1 MRTLKKVLALTV
13 VLATLLSISAFAA
26 FSDEESINEN
36 FVDAVNLLGALN
48 VMTGDTE
55 GTFRPNDTISRA
67 EAAKMIYVIRN
78 GGVDDQA
85 AGWTGMST
93 FSDVASGVWFEG
105 YVNYCASLGI
115 IAGIGGGK
123 FNPSGAVTGV
133 ELAKMML
140 VVADY
145 RPDIEKYTGT
155 GWNLNVI
162 RDAQSAGMF
171 KGYTLAYSAAATREQ
186 AAQLFANAIL
196 ETEMAVYIGDVRV
209 NNAAMLGEAETVGGR
224 FFDLAIQTGVLTK
237 VPHVSLPLKIGGSD
251 ADKRTDVALDD
262 TVSGLNANDKVAT
275 IEAFNDSEHLYW
287 TIDSKGTN
295 VQAGPIDFEFE
306 ADPDLL
312 YQEVTVIYQEN
323 NEGGILDRKSKVYA
337 VLPTGDS
344 DVYETTM
351 DAITIE
357 LDDDAKKINTT
368 KTDEDYNPA
377 TIQFEGYNGNRAKAL
392 ENDLPVVTNLYEGA
406 AFDFDAASYV
416 PDYDKK
422 LNLVNKTEASKIAT
436 TSTAPIR
443 LIDIDGNGVLD
454 VAFVTTPY
462 YGTVSSYNA
471 DRYEFTTDATI
482 DGDDI
487 STLRRQENFENFTF
501 EDEIEKDDVIAV
513 TIDVTSGEMLYNVS
527 LVEPTTGA
535 LTYVYSTG
543 ADNEVVIGGETYGFY
558 GWNFNG
564 KLLTDITPKLNAEAY
579 VGDLG
584 DEVTV
589 YTDGKYII
597 TAKVEPATLGSGF
610 AFVKNYNT
618 EGNSFDLMPTD
629 SQALLIELVLP
640 DGSTVVKEYDREEVT
655 SSTTGWYEAKDL
667 VNSDRTATA
676 LLKEMVGNIV
686 EYSADG
692 NYVAFRSVHKSDSL
706 SSTEKTELDPQYYGK
721 DNATTYTYNPDTNVF
736 RASSN
741 RGLDVNA
748 NTVLFLPTYKDDTL
762 KDCDVA
768 GNISKVTVIKGDE
781 LRGSPKVTLED
792 NSAVTGETADDPDT
806 IMQLVSSKQS
816 GISTV
821 AYAALDA
828 GSTVSETGLYFYAL
842 QNDWDQDV
850 EEGDGRY
857 ALGVLSDSDSD
868 EGAIIEINSGDDV
881 LANKVYR
888 ATRNSDG
895 TYDLE
900 EIDEG
905 VAPNPNEPAMNLGYI
920 TGRNG
925 NNINIGGDVF
935 HFDADKTVVFVVDI
949 DAKGSM
955 TRINLGD
962 VSDLDEAAKW
972 DHDGDGETS
981 ANPTPEVYYTNVL
994 FEADSDNVLTVVYVE
1009 AVGMD
1014 VEPLISYRTTSGMT
1028 IEQPVLSV
1036 GMNEEAAN
1044 AAVKDAMPANVNVD
1058 SITWAPTISGTVNS
1072 GSTYTATVKV
1082 SPRAGNAFENDANG
1096 NFVVKITNGTDDT
1109 SVVATDGTV
1118 TFTISGMSVA
1128 LNEITTAN
1136 VSGLALPQ
1144 LKIGDTPTSK
1154 TTMLGTITDGAVS
1167 PVTLGTVSSV
1177 TWVGYAGS
1185 TPGNAVAA
1193 GTNDTFEAVFT
1204 LTASANYK
1212 FSSEFDAAYF
1222 AGVLGYEDVQVK
1234 DVNGDGTKLDVSVVV
1249 TVGDT
1254 VLDSLTFGGITVPTT
1269 GATLSSIPVPS
1280 MTGVKA
1286 ISTVNWSNAS
1296 GPATTAGAG
1305 ETLTVS
1311 FDVEADTNYV
1321 LATGLTKDDVTMPSG
1336 YDVTNVTYSRDNL
1349 TATVT
1354 AIVQVGVAT
1363 VTDPGVTLAAPTL
1376 TTGKVSSFTASLSTS
1391 TGLNIATSWKN
1402 ASGEVMDADD
1412 TFSGVCTV
1420 EITITLKD
1428 GYAWKNGFAIS
1439 DVNTSGITGFGGSA
1453 LVTFADETVT
1463 ITATTNNIL

>member
-55 GTFRPNDTISRA
+55 GTFRPTDTISRA

-93 FSDVASGVWFEG
+93 FSDVTPGVWYEG
-105 YVNYCASLGI
+105 YVNYCASLNI
-115 IAGIGGGK
+115 IAGIGGGL

-237 VPHVSLPLKIGGSD
+237 VPHVSLPLKIDGSNPD
-251 ADKRTDVALDD
+251 TDNRADVVLDNK
-262 TVSGLNANDKVAT
+262 VSGLNANDKVAT

-287 TIDSKGTN
+287 FTN
-295 VQAGPIDFEFE
+295 NGANTQASSIDFEFE

-368 KTDEDYNPA
+368 KTSEDYNPA

-422 LNLVNKTEASKIAT
+422 LNLVNETEANKIAT

-564 KLLTDITPKLNAEAY
+564 KLLTAITPKLNAEAY

-597 TAKVEPATLGSGF
+597 TAEVEPATLGSGF
-610 AFVKNYNT
+610 AFVKNYNL

-667 VNSDRTATA
+667 VTLDRTATA

-706 SSTEKTELDPQYYGK
+706 SSPEKAELDPQYHDVDGV
-721 DNATTYTYNPDTNVF
+721 TYTYNPDTNVF

-768 GNISKVTVIKGDE
+768 GNISKVTVIKGDA
-781 LRGSPKVTLED
+781 LHGMPTITTED
-792 NSAVTGETADDPDT
+792 NTTDL
-806 IMQLVSSKQS
+806 IMQLVSCKQS

-842 QNDWDQDV
+842 QNDWDQDI

-881 LANKVYR
+881 IANKVYR

-905 VAPNPNEPAMNLGYI
+905 VAPSKNDPAMNLGYI

-925 NNINIGGDVF
+925 NNVNIGDDVF

-972 DHDGDGETS
+972 DDDDDDAT
-981 ANPTPEVYYTNVL
+981 ADVYYNNVL
-994 FEADSDNVLTVVYVE
+994 FEADKENGLTVVYVE

-1036 GMNEEAAN
+1036 GMDKDAAD
-1044 AAVKDAMPANVNVD
+1044 AAVKAAMPANVNVD
-1058 SITWAPTISGTVNS
+1058 SITWAPAISGTVNS

-1082 SPRAGNAFENDANG
+1082 SPRAGHTFENDANDD
-1096 NFVVKITNGTDDT
+1096 FIVKITNGTDDS
-1109 SVVATDGTV
+1109 SVVAADGTV
-1118 TFTISGMSVA
+1118 TFDITGITVGKTQITSANVTTPLVLPTIADGSAPSTTLTAGAIDNATIS
-1128 LNEITTAN
+1128 
-1136 VSGLALPQ
+1136 
-1144 LKIGDTPTSK
+1144 
-1154 TTMLGTITDGAVS
+1154 TITWFGF
-1167 PVTLGTVSSV
+1167 
-1177 TWVGYAGS
+1177 AGS
-1185 TPGNAVAA
+1185 TAA
-1193 GTNDTFEAVFT
+1193 
-1204 LTASANYK
+1204 
-1212 FSSEFDAAYF
+1212 
-1222 AGVLGYEDVQVK
+1222 
-1234 DVNGDGTKLDVSVVV
+1234 
-1249 TVGDT
+1249 
-1254 VLDSLTFGGITVPTT
+1254 
-1269 GATLSSIPVPS
+1269 
-1280 MTGVKA
+1280 
-1286 ISTVNWSNAS
+1286 
-1296 GPATTAGAG
+1296 AG
-1305 ETLTVS
+1305 ETYEGVFTVTADADFAFAAD
-1311 FDVEADTNYV
+1311 FD
-1321 LATGLTKDDVTMPSG
+1321 LGLPE
-1336 YDVTNVTYSRDNL
+1336 N
-1349 TATVT
+1349 ATVT
-1354 AIVQVGVAT
+1354 ANADNTVLTVRVTGTVPAPAATEIEGPIEITVAAPVNGQVLPATGTLSNTTVTVAWSDTGNAVFGDDDLVAT
-1363 VTDPGVTLAAPTL
+1363 LTVKANANYVFGTMTTADVTLSGAGYTVTNVVANGANDTLIVTATATVQPATLAKTTTISLTDVSTATTTLPATATVSAPAAGVEASAAVTWTGDANDDGQSTATESLVATL
-1376 TTGKVSSFTASLSTS
+1376 TVTASEGYVFDDT
-1391 TGLNIATSWKN
+1391 IATSDVTI
-1402 ASGEVMDADD
+1402 SGY
-1412 TFSGVCTV
+1412 TV
-1420 EITITLKD
+1420 ESVDVSEDGLTLTIVLE
-1428 GYAWKNGFAIS
+1428 AVS
-1439 DVNTSGITGFGGSA
+1439 VS
-1453 LVTFADETVT
+1453 
-1463 ITATTNNIL
+1463 